1 MSAMRRDGS
10 IRALV
15 SGPYAV
21 TIASIAAAALGNV
34 ICYKLVAVLGSAHT
48 FSDYSTARRYL
59 TFLLPVALLGAGVAL
74 PLRTSIRPDRDEGRR
89 ILYLQFGLAGSV
101 VALGLVLLWLVP
113 ASVASQIP
121 GLTRHQMSAVLV
133 MVLAFNFTSMIY
145 AYHRGF
151 QEFRQSA
158 WLVVLAN
165 GVFPSIG
172 AAFASHGA
180 APAIWVWAAMCLLL
194 AGALVWR
201 LGWPGFGPISDQVLL
216 LRSSLGRMP
225 GDLAY
230 AAVFLVPV
238 AQMQG
243 HGSAER
249 ESVFNYFFVL
259 LGVITAAA
267 APLSAVLLPVVG
279 SQVARGGTAAAA
291 RFLLASICAGVT
303 VGGIVWVVLFLA
315 PDAIV
320 KTFLADAYTAQA
332 DVLSSMGPAALGL
345 AVFVFVK
352 SVLDGTGEQPVTA
365 AISVGAL
372 VLYFVTRVA
381 LSGSDEHEIIVATNL
396 AMGFLGAATIAC
408 SAVIFRR
415 GGAQPSGPGLEV
427 ATP

>member
-1 MSAMRRDGS
+1 M
-10 IRALV
+10 

-34 ICYKLVAVLGSAHT
+34 ICYKLVAVLGTPNT

-74 PLRTSIRPDRDEGRR
+74 PLRTSIRPDPDEGRR
-89 ILYLQFGLAGSV
+89 ILYLQFALAASL
-101 VALGLVLLWLVP
+101 VALGLALLWLAP
-113 ASVASQIP
+113 SSLSSHIP
-121 GLTRHQMSAVLV
+121 GLSRAELSAVLV

-165 GVFPSIG
+165 GIFPSVG

-180 APAIWVWAAMCLLL
+180 AAAVWVWAALSLAL
-194 AGALVWR
+194 AGGLVWR
-201 LGWPGFGPISDQVLL
+201 LGWPGIGPITDRLSL
-216 LRSSLGRMP
+216 LRSSVGRMP

-243 HGSAER
+243 RGSPEH

-267 APLSAVLLPVVG
+267 APVSAVLLPVVG
-279 SQVARGGTAAAA
+279 SRVARGGTGAAA
-291 RFLLASICAGVT
+291 RFLVASVCAGVT
-303 VGGIVWVVLFLA
+303 VGGLVWAVLFFA
-315 PDAIV
+315 PELV
-320 KTFLADAYTAQA
+320 VTTFLSDAYRAQA
-332 DVLSSMGPAALGL
+332 DVLSAMGPAALGL

-352 SVLDGTGEQPVTA
+352 SVLDGTGEQPITA

-372 VLYFVTRVA
+372 ILYFVTRALVA
-381 LSGSDEHEIIVATNL
+381 GSDEHGIIVATNV
-396 AMGFLGAATIAC
+396 AMAFLGGATIAC
-408 SAVIFRR
+408 AAVLFRRR
-415 GGAQPSGPGLEV
+415 GGQSDATNLEV
-427 ATP
+427 APS